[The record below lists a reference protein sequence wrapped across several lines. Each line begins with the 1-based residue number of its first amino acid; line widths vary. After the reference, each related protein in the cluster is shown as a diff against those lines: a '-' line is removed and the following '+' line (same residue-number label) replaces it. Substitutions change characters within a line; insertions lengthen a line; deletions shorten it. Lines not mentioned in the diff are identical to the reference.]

1 MNRLISHIVAI
12 LLMCIATCQAA
23 AQTTFTISSKVALPV
38 HVKVNGGGSLSIS
51 QREYTTSQS
60 IPNATITDAYGNR
73 CMVRQSHHYRSGQGT
88 HYYYQITGTYSSSSS
103 SSSSYDSGGQSY
115 SDNSDRYGISSAAQ
129 NLAHSAYLGS
139 SIPCEGHPY
148 FSLGAGISRSVGEF
162 VRAKFVTGGVAG
174 FVISGSVG
182 KDWIFDTDYNDKLS
196 WNAGLGV
203 RFGDPNNDI
212 SWNILVGRTPWH
224 PKVGIITNLEYEHFF
239 GDAKRF
245 GVFGNIGFAGTGLDD
260 KKAKAHFD
268 FMVGCAVKLW
278 QK

>member
-103 SSSSYDSGGQSY
+103 SYDSGGSRYDDSSGSY
-115 SDNSDRYGISSAAQ
+115 GLRSTGEK
-129 NLAHSAYLGS
+129 LAETVGRGVL
-139 SIPCEGHPY
+139 IPCEGHPY
-148 FSLGAGISRSVGEF
+148 FSLGAGMSRSVGEF

-203 RFGDPNNDI
+203 RFGDPNNDV
-212 SWNILVGRTPWH
+212 SLNALVGRTPWH
-224 PKVGIITNLEYEHFF
+224 PKVGLIANLEYEHFF

-245 GVFGNIGFAGTGLDD
+245 GVFGNIGFAVTGLDE
-260 KKAKAHFD
+260 KKEKEYFD